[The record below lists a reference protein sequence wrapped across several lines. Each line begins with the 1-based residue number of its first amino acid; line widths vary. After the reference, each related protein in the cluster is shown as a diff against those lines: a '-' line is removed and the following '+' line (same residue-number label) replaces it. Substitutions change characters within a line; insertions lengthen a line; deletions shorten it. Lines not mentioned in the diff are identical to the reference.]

1 MFGIKLNFASVAQ
14 LGLAAMTG
22 GSSLFLSTALKTIG
36 SQIAMNVI
44 QRLGQQM
51 GLPQPMIDIAQ
62 ASFAAQT
69 GQPGL
74 ARQNFREAVQGL
86 SDQFGLSPLEQGE
99 LERAANDDAD
109 NMFEKLSEAFKS
121 GKEMAEARRSRGGR
135 AGASWLQVIADSMA
149 KALDAKVQ
157 DMDRMAQALDKQGKN
172 KSVKA
177 STDLQVA
184 GQEFSYLMNASSTV
198 IKTIGEGLTGMA
210 RKQ

>member
-1 MFGIKLNFASVAQ
+1 MFGIKLNFASIAQ

-22 GSSLFLSTALKTIG
+22 GSSLFLSTALRTIG

-51 GLPQPMIDIAQ
+51 GLPQPMIDMAQ
-62 ASFAAQT
+62 ASFAMQT

-74 ARQNFREAVQGL
+74 ARQNMREAVQGL
-86 SDQFGLSPLEQGE
+86 ADQFSLSPMEQGQ

-121 GKEMAEARRSRGGR
+121 GKDMAEARRSRGSR

-157 DMDRMAQALDKQGKN
+157 DMDSMAKALDKQGKN